1 MSQGMPALDKPFEF
15 SVCSRK
21 VSQKMSAPQSGR
33 PRGVAAAN
41 KARVTRN
48 DVARLARVVPSTV
61 SYVIN
66 NGPRPVSLEAR
77 ERVLKAIA
85 KLGYHPSDVARSLRT
100 QRTQTIGLVIP
111 DITNP
116 YYGEMTQA
124 IEEVSFQHG
133 YTVILAHSS
142 HLPERELRYS
152 HVLRSKQVD
161 GVIFLPVTSDL
172 EPIYFLERA
181 GIRLVILERVVPGY
195 PCIVSDEHYGG
206 YLATRHLLGLGHRRI
221 GCIVL
226 AGDSTSSAARVEGY
240 GTALAEAGIP
250 VERDFVVESDY
261 GYAAGELAARYFLE
275 MPERPTAVVAHNDLI
290 GIGAMKTFMQAGLK
304 IPGDVSVIGFDD
316 IAAASYVQP
325 SLTTIACRKRQ
336 MGQAA
341 IEMLLSLLKSDETVL
356 PGTMKLPVDLIV
368 RESTAGPP
376 V

>member
-1 MSQGMPALDKPFEF
+1 MLPQSIPIKE
-15 SVCSRK
+15 
-21 VSQKMSAPQSGR
+21 MSAPHSNR
-33 PRGVAAAN
+33 PGAVAPVP

-61 SYVIN
+61 SYVVN
-66 NGPRPVSLEAR
+66 NGPRPVSIEAR

-172 EPIYFLERA
+172 EPVNSLERA
-181 GIRLVILERVVPGY
+181 GIRLVILEREVPGY
-195 PCIVSDEHYGG
+195 ACIVSDEHDGG
-206 YLATRHLLGLGHRRI
+206 YLATRHLLDLGHRRI

-226 AGDSTSSAARVEGY
+226 AGDSTSSAARVDGY
-240 GTALAEAGIP
+240 RAALGDAGIRLDP
-250 VERDFVVESDY
+250 EWVVESNY
-261 GYAAGELAARYFLE
+261 GYTAGEVAARRFLGLAK
-275 MPERPTAVVAHNDLI
+275 RPSAVVAHNDLI
-290 GIGAMKTFMQAGLK
+290 AIGAMKGFAEAGLK

-325 SLTTIACRKRQ
+325 RLTTIACPKRQ

-341 IEMLLSLLKSDETVL
+341 IEMLLSLLKSREAL
-356 PGTMKLPVDLIV
+356 FPGTMRLPVELVV
-368 RESTAGPP
+368 RESTGPP

>member
-1 MSQGMPALDKPFEF
+1 
-15 SVCSRK
+15 
-21 VSQKMSAPQSGR
+21 MSAPYSNR
-33 PRGVAAAN
+33 PRGSAP
-41 KARVTRN
+41 KAPVTRN

-61 SYVIN
+61 SYVVN
-66 NGPRPVSLEAR
+66 NGPRSVSVAAR

-100 QRTQTIGLVIP
+100 KRTQTIGLVIP

-133 YTVILAHSS
+133 YMVILAHSS

-172 EPIYFLERA
+172 EPLYFLERA
-181 GIRLVILERVVPGY
+181 GIQLVILEREVPGY
-195 PCIVSDEHYGG
+195 ACIVCDEHRGG
-206 YLATRHLLGLGHRRI
+206 YLATRHLIEMGHRRI

-240 GTALAEAGIP
+240 RAALAEASIP
-250 VERDFVVESDY
+250 LETDCVVESEY
-261 GYAAGELAARYFLE
+261 GYVAGEVAARRFLKQ
-275 MPERPTAVVAHNDLI
+275 PNRPTAVVAHNDLI
-290 GIGAMKTFMQAGLK
+290 AIGAMKAFAEAGLR

-316 IAAASYVQP
+316 IAAASYVKP
-325 SLTTIACRKRQ
+325 RLTTIACPKRQ
-336 MGQAA
+336 MGRAA
-341 IEMLLSLLKSDETVL
+341 IEMLLNLLKSSASVFAGTVR
-356 PGTMKLPVDLIV
+356 LPVDLIV
-368 RESTAGPP
+368 RESTGPP
-376 V
+376 I